1 MAWFTHS
8 SRFTV
13 ALALTLGLVAN
24 VPAGVQAQL
33 GGSPLSRDIPTEWEF
48 TPPDSQ
54 GPAIPGNRE
63 GGGTRGPCI
72 ANPEPGHVPIAL
84 VPESGIGQT
93 IAEYPTLSWYLPKNT
108 AWGVEL
114 KVRNAKGE
122 EIYSTKYAFAH
133 YTGQDSQGDEKQY
146 VVGAPGIMS
155 LTLPNLESSVLPP
168 ETDQTY
174 KWTLRLICDAQAPS
188 GDVYVDGAFERVE
201 PDPSLVRRIQQATPE
216 QRVAIYAKERLWYE
230 TLNTLVELRRDRPND
245 QGLKAAWS
253 QLLRSVELDLEQIV
267 EEPVAQGVKTNQN

>member
-54 GPAIPGNRE
+54 GPDIARSRQA
-63 GGGTRGPCI
+63 GGTRGVCI
-72 ANPEPGHVPIAL
+72 ADKDKEQVPIAL
-84 VPESGIGQT
+84 VPMSVGKT
-93 IAEYPTLSWYLPKNT
+93 MAEYPTLSWYLPKNT

-114 KVRNAKGE
+114 TVRNANGE

-168 ETDQTY
+168 ETGQKY
-174 KWTLRLICDAQAPS
+174 KWTLGLICNPGDPS
-188 GDVYVDGAFERVE
+188 SIVYADGAFERVE
-201 PDPSLVRRIQQATPE
+201 PDPNLVRRIQQATPE

-230 TLNTLVELRRDRPND
+230 TLNTLVELRRDRPD
-245 QGLKAAWS
+245 DPGVKAAWS
-253 QLLRSVELDLEQIV
+253 QLLRSVELDVDVIS
-267 EEPVAQGVKTNQN
+267 EEPVAQGGRTNPN

>member
-1 MAWFTHS
+1 MAWFNRS

-54 GPAIPGNRE
+54 GPDIARSRQA
-63 GGGTRGPCI
+63 GGTRGVCI
-72 ANPEPGHVPIAL
+72 ADKDKEQVPIAL
-84 VPESGIGQT
+84 VPMSVGKT
-93 IAEYPTLSWYLPKNT
+93 MAEYPTLSWYLPKNT

-114 KVRNAKGE
+114 TVRNANGE

-168 ETDQTY
+168 ETGQKY
-174 KWTLRLICDAQAPS
+174 KWTLGLICNP
-188 GDVYVDGAFERVE
+188 GDSSSIVYADGAFERVE
-201 PDPSLVRRIQQATPE
+201 PDPNLVRRIQQATPE

-230 TLNTLVELRRDRPND
+230 TLNTLVELRRESP
-245 QGLKAAWS
+245 G
-253 QLLRSVELDLEQIV
+253 
-267 EEPVAQGVKTNQN
+267 